1 MDGSCLMFVH
11 SCGCFI
17 FFFKQ
22 KTAYEM
28 RISDW
33 SSDVCSSDL
42 SVIAS
47 ESYTD
52 FVGGLQKEI
61 AESLSARPRKAS
73 QAYFAG
79 KQLQTPEGPVTVTDQ
94 MATQIHRYLIKNDSI
109 DASDQIP
116 DVYHTAKAD
125 GTLATLDR
133 KSVVEGKSVSVRL
146 NHCG

>member
-1 MDGSCLMFVH
+1 
-11 SCGCFI
+11 
-17 FFFKQ
+17 
-22 KTAYEM
+22 M

-33 SSDVCSSDL
+33 SSDVCSSDLGDRLDHPDTVHDINIL

-94 MATQIHRYLIKNDSI
+94 MATQIHRYLIKNAYI
-109 DASDQIP
+109 DDSDQKP
-116 DVYHTAKAD
+116 DVYYTAKAD
-125 GTLATLDR
+125 GTLAELQETFVPSQAEIGR
-133 KSVVEGKSVSVRL
+133 ASGRERVGK
-146 NHCG
+146 